1 MKVKLF
7 IFILLVLI
15 LNSCIE
21 QRPNDLQEIRK
32 LTGCWVGGLVQ
43 NGTLTTDIELR
54 LLTLN
59 PDSTLAITIIYELGP
74 RSRVWEYNTE
84 ISYKDSKL
92 SWLAHQGYLSENG
105 DTMYL
110 EKSWKG
116 EESKWMFYR
125 DTSYNKLINKLL
137 SGENSKYTYEIPE
150 EEINSWRCS
159 DLSDVGIEK
168 GKIVQLIN
176 NIKNGKHGDIH
187 SILICRNGNLVLEEY
202 FALNGKFSGSFVN
215 DIYRDKI
222 HQLSSITKGVL
233 SILCGIAIDQGKIS
247 SVDEPIY
254 RFLPDYVNS
263 FTEESKKIKV
273 KDLLTMKAGWNWEQ
287 FRYQWDDPRNNAA
300 EMYRCADVIKY
311 VVERPLAAEPGKTF
325 TYSNGVATVL
335 GAVLNH
341 STGLEVDDFS
351 KEHLFH
357 PLQISDYLWTNYPDG
372 TLDTDGGL
380 ALRARDLAKI
390 GQLILQNGQWKGQ
403 HIVSKAWIS
412 ESTTTRTNL
421 SLSRGYGYYWN
432 EMQITDNGFNKKAI
446 FVPGDG
452 GQFMSIFPSLD
463 LIVVFTGGDYNS
475 DPTKKYWEIIK
486 SEIFPAIAN
495 QDLK

>member
-1 MKVKLF
+1 MKIIVSV
-7 IFILLVLI
+7 FILLALI
-15 LNSCIE
+15 LESCIE
-21 QRPNDLQEIRK
+21 KRQNDLLTTKK

-43 NGTLTTDIELR
+43 NGTMTTDIELR
-54 LLTLN
+54 LLTLK
-59 PDSTLAITIIYELGP
+59 PDSTLALTIVYELGP

-84 ISYKDSKL
+84 IIYNDKKL
-92 SWLAHQGYLSENG
+92 TWLAHRGYLSENG

-110 EKSWKG
+110 DKSWKG
-116 EESKWMFYR
+116 EETKWMFYR
-125 DTSYNKLINKLL
+125 DTSYNELINQLL
-137 SGENSKYTYEIPE
+137 SGKNSKYTYEIPE
-150 EEINSWRCS
+150 EELKGWICS

-187 SILICRNGNLVLEEY
+187 SILICRNGKLVLEEY

-215 DIYRDKI
+215 DIYRNKI
-222 HQLSSITKGVL
+222 HQLSSVTKGVL
-233 SILCGIAIDQGKIS
+233 SILCGIAIDQSKIS

-254 RFLPDYVNS
+254 RFLPEYLNS
-263 FTEESKKIKV
+263 FTEESKQIKI
-273 KDLLTMKAGWNWEQ
+273 KDLLTMKAGWDWEQ
-287 FRYQWDDPRNNAA
+287 FKYQWDDPRNNAA
-300 EMYRCADVIKY
+300 EMYRCEDVLKY
-311 VVERPLAAEPGKTF
+311 IVERPLAAEPGKTF

-341 STGLEVDDFS
+341 STGMEVDDFS
-351 KEHLFH
+351 KEYLFH
-357 PLQISDYLWTNYPDG
+357 PLQIYDYLWTNYPGG

-380 ALRARDLAKI
+380 ALRARDMANI
-390 GQLILQNGQWKGQ
+390 GQLILQNGQWEGQ
-403 HIVSKAWIS
+403 QIVSKAWIT

-421 SLSRGYGYYWN
+421 SMNRGYCYYWN
-432 EMQITDNGFNKKAI
+432 EMQITDNGFNKNAI

-463 LIVVFTGGDYNS
+463 LIVVFTGGDYHT
-475 DPTKKYWEIIK
+475 DPTKKYWKIIND
-486 SEIFPAIAN
+486 EIFPAIAD